1 MSIRIQ
7 NLNKSYNLGHEKL
20 NILKNLNAEIKTGE
34 IVAVVGVSG
43 SGKSTLLSL
52 LSGLDSADSGE
63 IFIQNQNIL
72 KLNSKEMISFRAEN
86 IGIIFQQFHLVS
98 HLTAFENV
106 ALPLDILNCK
116 YTNDEILN
124 ALDHVGLKPRSNH
137 KPSELS
143 GGESQR
149 LAIARA
155 LITKPSLL
163 LADEPS
169 GNLDT
174 ETGRKVM
181 DLFFTQVRHQKT
193 TTLLVTHDMN
203 LADQCDRKLILKQG
217 QFLNA

>member
-1 MSIRIQ
+1 MSIQIQ
-7 NLNKSYNLGHEKL
+7 NLNKSYTINNEKL
-20 NILKNLNAEIKTGE
+20 IILKNLNAEIQTGE
-34 IVAVVGVSG
+34 VVAVVGASG

-52 LSGLDSADSGE
+52 LSGLDVANSGK
-63 IFIQNQNIL
+63 IIINNQNIFEL
-72 KLNSKEMISFRAEN
+72 SPIEMISFRAQN

-106 ALPLDILNCK
+106 ALPLDILNRSYSK
-116 YTNDEILN
+116 NDILD
-124 ALDHVGLKPRSNH
+124 ALDKVGLRPRANH

-155 LITKPSLL
+155 LISQPSLL

-174 ETGRKVM
+174 ETGKKVM
-181 DLFFTQVRHQKT
+181 DLFFTQVRKQKT

-203 LADQCDRKLILKQG
+203 IADQCDRKLILKQG
-217 QFLNA
+217 QFLA

>member
-1 MSIRIQ
+1 MSIRIRD
-7 NLNKSYNLGHEKL
+7 LNKSYALANDKL
-20 NILKNLNAEIKTGE
+20 QILKNLNAEIKTGE

-63 IFIQNQNIL
+63 IFIQDQNIL
-72 KLNSKEMISFRAEN
+72 KLDSKKMISFRAQN

-106 ALPLDILNCK
+106 ALPLDILNRK
-116 YTNDEILN
+116 YTADEILN
-124 ALDHVGLKPRSNH
+124 NLDQVGLKNRSNH

-155 LITKPSLL
+155 LITNPSLL

-174 ETGRKVM
+174 ETGKKVM
-181 DLFFTQVRHQKT
+181 DLFFTQVRKQKT

-217 QFLNA
+217 QFLNV

>member
-1 MSIRIQ
+1 MSITIK
-7 NLNKSYNLGHEKL
+7 NLNKSYNLNQEKL
-20 NILKNLNAEIKTGE
+20 AIIKDLNAEIKTGE

-72 KLNSKEMISFRAEN
+72 ELDSKKMISFRAQN

-106 ALPLDILNCK
+106 ALPLDILNRK
-116 YTNDEILN
+116 YTNDEILI
-124 ALDHVGLKPRSNH
+124 ALDQVGLKPRSNH

-174 ETGRKVM
+174 ETGKKVM
-181 DLFFTQVRHQKT
+181 DLFFTQVRKQKT

-217 QFLNA
+217 QFLNV